1 MRWVIPVL
9 CVLAVASP
17 DRARA
22 DLTIVNTK
30 HNLSTSGPGPIK
42 AVDETQICKFCH
54 IPHQGAEKGG
64 NNRPNSVSAY
74 QPYSSP
80 TLASA
85 PPGVPTGATRI
96 CLSCHDGTI
105 AIGQTVR
112 SGMIGMVNAGP
123 GGTIPEGPG
132 NVGTD
137 LRKTHPVSFHPGL
150 SPEIRTP
157 PPGDAVKLDASGAV
171 QCTSCHDPHRD
182 RIDPVRGKFLVK
194 SNRASALCL
203 SCHAMPSW
211 SANHAS
217 HQSSPKF
224 YDASLG
230 ATTPHTTVSDNG
242 CESCHRTHAAATD
255 VQLMKGVGAS
265 VCMQCHN
272 GRVGDKN
279 IGVELN
285 KPYAHGPVA
294 ADPNIH
300 SAAEG
305 PASPSHPLPET
316 RSTQQRHAECPDCH
330 NPHASYAQSALAPN
344 VPGSLFGVWGIDRN
358 GNKVMPARYEYEIC
372 FKCHADSANKP
383 SLPQPPE
390 TVRHVVFENNL
401 RRQLDLTAPSAHA
414 VEGPGR
420 NPNVP
425 GLLKPLT
432 EASTIYCSDCHASDS
447 GPGAGGPGP
456 RGPHASSY
464 RHILERNLITA
475 DNTVESPDAY
485 ALCYKCHDR
494 QVLLSSTS
502 GFKLH
507 ASHVATD
514 RAPCTTCH
522 TWHGVSSTQGNEI
535 NNAHLMDFDISIV
548 APAQSG
554 VLQYTST
561 GSQHG
566 TCTLTCHGVEHVNK
580 AY

>member
-1 MRWVIPVL
+1 MRAAFLVVCATVALIAP
-9 CVLAVASP
+9 LAH
-17 DRARA
+17 A
-22 DLTIVNTK
+22 DMTIVNTK

-42 AVDETQICKFCH
+42 ALDETQICKFCH

-64 NNRPNSVSAY
+64 NNRPTPMAAY

-80 TLASA
+80 TLASP

-112 SGMIGMVNAGP
+112 SGIIGMVNAGP
-123 GGTIPEGPG
+123 GGTIPEGG
-132 NVGTD
+132 RNVGTD
-137 LRKTHPVSFHPGL
+137 LRKSHPVSFHPGL
-150 SPEIRTP
+150 SSDIRTP
-157 PPGDAVKLDASGAV
+157 PPGDAVRLDATGAV

-203 SCHAMPSW
+203 SCHAMPAW
-211 SANHAS
+211 SANNTS

-224 YDASLG
+224 YDASMG

-255 VQLMKGVGAS
+255 VHLMKGVGAN

-279 IGVELN
+279 IGAELN
-285 KPYAHGPVA
+285 KPYTHGPVTT
-294 ADPNIH
+294 DLNVH

-305 PASPSHPLPET
+305 PNSPSRPLPET

-330 NPHASYAQSALAPN
+330 NPHASYGQTAMAPN

-358 GNKVMPARYEYEIC
+358 GNKVSPARYEYEIC
-372 FKCHADSANKP
+372 YKCHADSANKP
-383 SLPQPPE
+383 SPPQPPE
-390 TVRHVVFENNL
+390 TIRHAVPENNL
-401 RRQLDLTAPSAHA
+401 RRQFDLTAPSAHA

-425 GLLKPLT
+425 GLVKPLT
-432 EASTIYCSDCHASDS
+432 EVSTIYCSDCHASES
-447 GPGAGGPGP
+447 GPGAGGNGP

-464 RHILERNLITA
+464 RHILERNLITT

-485 ALCYKCHDR
+485 ALCYKCHQR
-494 QVLLSSTS
+494 QVLLSSSS

-507 ASHVATD
+507 TTHVVND
-514 RAPCTTCH
+514 RAPCTACH
-522 TWHGVSSTQGNEI
+522 TWHGVSSMQGNEI
-535 NNAHLMDFDISIV
+535 NNAHLIDFDTSIV
-548 APAQSG
+548 SPARSG
-554 VLQYTST
+554 LTQYATA

-566 TCTLTCHGVEHVNK
+566 TCTLTCHGVEHVGK